1 MNLVRYNPHR
11 RMAATQ
17 RPASDVFDDFFGG
30 FFNPLNSGQESVSAT
45 GAHSLKVDIYEKD
58 GNIILEAELAGVQK
72 DDITVDVEGKI
83 LTLGGERKH
92 DEDIAKDNRY
102 RSERSYGSFERKFSL
117 PFEVETDNITANFK
131 NGVLTLSISKPEA
144 QVAKK
149 IAIN

>member
-11 RMAATQ
+11 RMAVTQ
-17 RPASDVFDDFFGG
+17 RPTSDVFDDFLGG
-30 FFNPLNSGQESVSAT
+30 FFNPLNSGQQSASTT
-45 GAHSLKVDIYEKD
+45 GVHSLKVDIYEKD
-58 GNIILEAELAGVQK
+58 ENIILEAELAGVQK

-83 LTLGGERKH
+83 LTLRGERKH
-92 DEDIAKDNRY
+92 NEDIAKKNRY